1 MRAIF
6 FYELKDRLEEIT
18 DKMVTGHDDAYNEEE
33 KSLIAA
39 IVRIKRLANT
49 ARKKGLL
56 ELEESA
62 ASIGDTGL
70 DRYLKKLLFL
80 VLDGTNPELV
90 EEIGYSLYLSGY
102 YRGYEGLIALIYLEG
117 VLSIQAGEH
126 PMIIEERLYALV
138 PAYIRELKD
147 IIGETEEESEDEVS
161 FSSHIDIDA
170 LCKTDSKL
178 IPSDNGYHMVR
189 FAEYC
194 LGKLDKR
201 SISRMLRDIDNN
213 DLVICIVGFNGN
225 TRRKIFDCIS
235 EKLGN
240 MLADDIFLMG
250 PVHVNDIIGSVTKLM
265 NIYIRLLEGGEVVA
279 DDQELIKMINSVF
292 GKGYGENES
301 DVQKNARYLHKL
313 VDSYETVNN
322 RTIYIV

>member
-18 DKMVTGHDDAYNEEE
+18 GKRVTGRDDAYNEEE

-39 IVRIKRLANT
+39 IGRIKRLANT

-62 ASIGDTGL
+62 VTIGDTGL
-70 DRYLKKLLFL
+70 DRYLKKLVFF
-80 VLDGTNPELV
+80 VLDGTDPELV

-126 PMIIEERLYALV
+126 PMIIEEKLYALV
-138 PAYIRELKD
+138 PAYISELKD
-147 IIGETEEESEDEVS
+147 IIGETEGESDDELP

-170 LCKTDSKL
+170 LCTTDSRL

-189 FAEYC
+189 FVEFC
-194 LGKLDKR
+194 LERLDKK
-201 SISRMLRDIDNN
+201 SMSRLLRDIDNN

-225 TRRKIFDCIS
+225 TRRKVFDCIS

-250 PVHVNDIIGSVTKLM
+250 PVHVNSIIGSVTKLM
-265 NIYIRLLEGGEVVA
+265 NIYIRLIESGEIVA
-279 DDQELIKMINSVF
+279 DDQELIRMINSVF
-292 GKGYGENES
+292 GKGYGEDES

-322 RTIYIV
+322 RVVYIV